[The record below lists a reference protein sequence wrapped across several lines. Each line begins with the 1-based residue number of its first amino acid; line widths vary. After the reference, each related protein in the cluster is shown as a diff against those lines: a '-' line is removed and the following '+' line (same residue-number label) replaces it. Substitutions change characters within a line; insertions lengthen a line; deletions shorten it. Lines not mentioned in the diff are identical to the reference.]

1 MIASAVRRRRGSW
14 RLHRCGPAREALA
27 AQHGRCARGR
37 GSAAPGFTAS
47 CTTQG
52 HGGCQC
58 GSTRE
63 RAAVARR
70 VGAALA
76 RVALLLCLCS
86 AAAEARS
93 WTAAALRARALLDD
107 AGEGGTMASRE
118 LNWSYIWTCT
128 SRNRKNIRS
137 LKTL

>member
-27 AQHGRCARGR
+27 AQHWRCARARGR
-37 GSAAPGFTAS
+37 GSAAPGFAAS

-63 RAAVARR
+63 RAAVARQ

-76 RVALLLCLCS
+76 RVAWLLCLCS

-93 WTAAALRARALLDD
+93 WAAAAALRARALLDD
-107 AGEGGTMASRE
+107 TGEGGTMASRE
-118 LNWSYIWTCT
+118 LDWS
-128 SRNRKNIRS
+128 
-137 LKTL
+137 

>member
-1 MIASAVRRRRGSW
+1 MRE
-14 RLHRCGPAREALA
+14 GPRPR
-27 AQHGRCARGR
+27 QCCARLR
-37 GSAAPGFTAS
+37 RQLHHT
-47 CTTQG
+47 G
-52 HGGCQC
+52 HGGC

-86 AAAEARS
+86 AAAEASS

-107 AGEGGTMASRE
+107 AGEVGAMASRK
-118 LNWSYIWTCT
+118 LDWSYI
-128 SRNRKNIRS
+128 
-137 LKTL
+137 